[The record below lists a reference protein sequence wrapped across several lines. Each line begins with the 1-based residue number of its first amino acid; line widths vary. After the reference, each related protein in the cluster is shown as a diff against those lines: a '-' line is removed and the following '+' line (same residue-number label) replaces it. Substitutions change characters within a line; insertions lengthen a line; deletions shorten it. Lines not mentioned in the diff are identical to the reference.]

1 MSPRPVP
8 PPARSR
14 DGHKGSSGRVLM
26 LAGSAAMPGAAL
38 LAARAAMR
46 GGAGL
51 VRLVDREDLFRL
63 LLPLA
68 LPEAVRVVTQ
78 GDLDAAWFAA
88 RDEHALLIGPGLG
101 LSDASALRRL
111 VRAAAEGFAGPLLLD
126 ADALNAFAGRP
137 EELARPRGTL
147 LLTPH
152 PGEAARLLGAEIGAL
167 EAERVAS
174 ARELA
179 RRSGAVVV
187 LKGAGTLVDD
197 GQRQARNPTGGPAL
211 STAGS
216 GDVLAGLL
224 SAYLC
229 ALGPA
234 FDGFAAAC
242 AAVWVHGRAGDACA
256 ARFGERGTLASDLIE
271 ALPAAQRELAAPMP

>member
-1 MSPRPVP
+1 MSSRPVP
-8 PPARSR
+8 PPARR
-14 DGHKGSSGRVLM
+14 QDGHKGSSGRVLM
-26 LAGSAAMPGAAL
+26 LAGSADMPGAAL

-51 VRLVDREDLFRL
+51 VRLVDRADLFGV

-68 LPEAVRVVTQ
+68 LPEAVRVVIHAEP
-78 GDLDAAWFAA
+78 DAAWFAA

-101 LSDASALRRL
+101 LADAAALRRL

-126 ADALNAFAGRP
+126 ADALNAFAGRAQ
-137 EELARPRGTL
+137 ELARPRGAL

-152 PGEAARLLGAEIGAL
+152 PGEAARLLGEDIGAG
-167 EAERVAS
+167 EAERAAA

-179 RRSGAVVV
+179 RRCGAVCV
-187 LKGAGTLVDD
+187 LKGAGTRIDD

-234 FDGFAAAC
+234 FDAFAAAC

-256 ARFGERGTLASDLIE
+256 ARLGERGTLASDLIE
-271 ALPAAQRELAAPMP
+271 ALPAAQRELALPLP